1 MGSLSGVTLS
11 QIRFPV
17 AVSLTGL
24 LVLFLLHRQIL
35 LLSVE
40 EEEALL
46 LGGPVRKMRMGIL
59 FTATLAVTSIVS
71 VTGLISFIGLLAPH
85 AARLLTRENRMST
98 LLLCGLLGSIL
109 LGGADMLARTLAQAE
124 LPVSIFTSVLG
135 APFLIYLML
144 KRNGNYE

>member
-46 LGGPVRKMRMGIL
+46 LGVPVRKMRLGIL

-135 APFLIYLML
+135 APFLIYLIL
-144 KRNGNYE
+144 KKEREL

>member
-46 LGGPVRKMRMGIL
+46 LGVPVRKMRLGIL

>member
-17 AVSLTGL
+17 AVSPTGL

-46 LGGPVRKMRMGIL
+46 LGVPVRKMRLGIL

>member
-46 LGGPVRKMRMGIL
+46 LGVPVWKMRLGIL

-109 LGGADMLARTLAQAE
+109 LGGADILARTLAQAE

>member
-46 LGGPVRKMRMGIL
+46 LGVPVRKMRLGIL
-59 FTATLAVTSIVS
+59 FTE
-71 VTGLISFIGLLAPH
+71 IGRAH
-85 AARLLTRENRMST
+85 
-98 LLLCGLLGSIL
+98 
-109 LGGADMLARTLAQAE
+109 
-124 LPVSIFTSVLG
+124 V
-135 APFLIYLML
+135 
-144 KRNGNYE
+144 

>member
-46 LGGPVRKMRMGIL
+46 LGVPVRKMRLGIL

-144 KRNGNYE
+144 KKEREL